1 MYTEEDLR
9 ATFGALENE
18 APEVG
23 VVLARMTRT
32 RQRRRTTG
40 VIAAAMAA
48 AAVVVA
54 GTSVVSH
61 LTDQTVDVAANP
73 HYERWQVPFAVD
85 EVPPGYQVIYQN
97 KSRASIVETGPGVER
112 FAVAG
117 RYLLTIFP
125 KGGYDPTVA
134 KAGEPVDIGG
144 KHGFYR
150 AETCRCNSE
159 AFFPMVAW
167 EYAPDSWARVTYAP
181 RSVVGETSSPTEIR
195 KMSLRIAGGVRFDR
209 TTKLRVS
216 FRVGYLP
223 TGFHAVDPLLDPV
236 PSLSDTGFDTTAM
249 VAGPAGKQLTV
260 NASPHRGTV
269 IPSPPATMSNEPE
282 VMTDPMHGTTTVK
295 VTVGRLDLRVR
306 GVGFSADELRKIGR
320 SITPAA
326 DVYDPS
332 TWFVADQAIPLR

>member
-18 APEVG
+18 APEAG
-23 VVLARMTRT
+23 VVLARVNRT

-85 EVPPGYQVIYQN
+85 EVPPGYQVIYEN
-97 KSRASIVETGPGVER
+97 KSSAFIVETGPGVER
-112 FAVAG
+112 LAVVG
-117 RYLLTIFP
+117 RYILTIFP

-150 AETCRCNSE
+150 AETCTCNSE

-181 RSVVGETSSPTEIR
+181 RSVVGETSSSTEIR

-209 TTKLRVS
+209 TAKLRVS

-223 TGFHAVDPLLDPV
+223 AGFHAVDPLLDPV
-236 PSLSDTGFDTTAM
+236 PSLNETGFGTTAM
-249 VAGPAGKQLTV
+249 VTGPAGKQLTV
-260 NASPHRGTV
+260 TASPHTDPEV
-269 IPSPPATMSNEPE
+269 TSPPQTMVEVPE
-282 VMTDPMHGTTTVK
+282 VMTDPTNGTTTVR
-295 VTVGRLDLRVR
+295 VRVGQLDLRVR
-306 GVGFSADELRKIGR
+306 GFGFSADELRTIGH

-332 TWFVADQAIPLR
+332 TWFDADTAMPLH